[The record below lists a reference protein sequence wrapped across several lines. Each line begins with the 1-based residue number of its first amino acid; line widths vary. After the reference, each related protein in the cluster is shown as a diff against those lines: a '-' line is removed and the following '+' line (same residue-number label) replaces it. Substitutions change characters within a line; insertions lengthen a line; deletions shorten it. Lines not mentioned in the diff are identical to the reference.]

1 MKSTNRLIEI
11 VDKMYNATKVLA
23 KQFIP
28 QKQRIA
34 LRRVLGIE
42 LDYEFKDTPIRD
54 VFASVYENKSWGRS
68 RERKYFSGS
77 GSNNDT
83 IISTYVESVSR
94 FLKEF
99 DQPQLIIDLGCGD
112 FTVGSKLVPFAS
124 RCIAI
129 DIFSGVIEENK
140 DIYRSDKV
148 EFRVL
153 DFLNDEI
160 PFANIV
166 LVRQVLQ
173 HLSNRD
179 ILEFVKKISKRCQY
193 LVVTEHLPGKTGFV
207 PNKDKPTGPGFRLP
221 LDSGVILTAPPFSL
235 QVVEAR
241 QLCECEEQGG
251 LLTTTIYKL
260 Q

>member
-23 KQFIP
+23 KRFIP

-112 FTVGSKLVPFAS
+112 FTVSSKLVPFAS

-251 LLTTTIYKL
+251 LITTTIYKL